1 MKNFNHFI
9 LILLTNLI
17 LVSSAISETYYV
29 NDATGSNANSP
40 ASAKNFLTPWKTVQH
55 AIDNAALVAGDNIVV
70 AEGTYAGF
78 NLTKRVNVI
87 GVWKGSNAL
96 SNTIFNTTIT
106 LNAPGGDAVNRM
118 MLKNLRVS
126 TVTGDAID
134 ARQSYFTLENV
145 SATSAQYYGLRFNN
159 DITDVLLESSN
170 FDNSQVSGIYFP
182 TSFSVSKFR
191 MYNSTASNNA
201 YWGIAA
207 FQRQS
212 LPTSTFDDV
221 IISHCVFANNNPSN
235 QQQGHQLYFEKLSN
249 SVFKNVS
256 VETPPGNIW
265 IGIDINL
272 LSRTDYANISIL
284 NSRVV
289 RATPGSG
296 VWIQARNDLF
306 NPPAALNTV
315 LLRGLSF
322 SNCDTLIAFNR
333 QVNDM
338 TVDKCDLSNYLVY
351 GLVNYTDQGGTI
363 NASNNKWQNG
373 NQPDT
378 TVISGGLLTS
388 GNPIISFMPST
399 NGIFVGMGIQG
410 PGIPP
415 GTTVIGL
422 SPNTVSMSNA
432 ATANGFIPQIGFAFN
447 FATSTDLVRTSLNFI
462 NYSSFL
468 PHSIINQA
476 NQSFP
481 DLTSAIAGT
490 TSGGTIWNLPS
501 GIIAGNTVVDRNL
514 TLYGPGAGFLHM
526 PSRTTFE
533 NLTLSNATLTMG
545 SDFAINN
552 TLTPNRVIIG
562 ENNTLIV
569 NGSIAPGGIIEG
581 GLRSDI
587 FFGGAGASTGLTTV
601 ENGVRD
607 FRINRASGITLEDD
621 IRIHRLLFLQNGV
634 VSLGAHDMNL
644 GTEATIFNLSPAN
657 SYAGTNGTGTL
668 NKYYSNNTPGL
679 FNFAIG
685 NNGAANAQVFLANPV
700 FAPDAF
706 LSARTVNAIHPNNG
720 CGTDYL
726 NRYWELRQS
735 GISGFT
741 VWNKFGYQDAD
752 VVGNEAV
759 FIGAKYDGFQWTP
772 FNPVNVAGNFFI
784 ITPTNSLGDY
794 TAGDPACL
802 GGSNTIANLKVLLQG
817 AYIGG
822 GNMRT
827 SLNGFNLI
835 PLSQPYSM
843 SQYSYNGTES
853 VLSIPAGV
861 VDWVYVELRSTSN
874 GVPVLNGKRAGF
886 LKNDGSIVDLD
897 GTSPLKFTSVAAGN
911 YFVVVGH
918 RNHLPVMSANAETL
932 NGVSVL
938 YDFTTGLNKYFG
950 NDAASLSGL
959 FGMYGGDANTSFI
972 ISAADY
978 TVVQN
983 NLLQANYNV
992 ADLNLNG
999 TVTTADFGVITPN
1012 LTKAS
1017 QVPNYQ

>member
-1 MKNFNHFI
+1 MYKRQ
-9 LILLTNLI
+9 
-17 LVSSAISETYYV
+17 V

-40 ASAKNFLTPWKTVQH
+40 ASAKNFLTPWKTIQH
-55 AIDNAALVAGDNIVV
+55 AISNASVVAGDNIVV

-78 NLTKRVNVI
+78 TLSKRVNII
-87 GVWKGSNAL
+87 GVWKGSNPA
-96 SNTIFNTTIT
+96 SNTIINTTVT

-118 MLKNLRVS
+118 VLKNLRIS
-126 TVTGDAID
+126 TLTGDAID

-145 SATSAQYYGLRFNN
+145 SVSSAQLYGLRFNEN
-159 DITDVLLESSN
+159 ITDVLLESSN
-170 FDNSQVSGIYFP
+170 FDNSQISGIYFP
-182 TSFSVSKFR
+182 TAFSVNKFR

-212 LPTSTFDDV
+212 QPTSVIDDV

-249 SVFKNVS
+249 SVFSNLS

-296 VWIQARNDLF
+296 VWVQARNDLF
-306 NPPAALNTV
+306 NPPAALNNV
-315 LLRGLSF
+315 LIRGMNF

-333 QVNDM
+333 QISDM

-351 GLVNYTDQGGTI
+351 GLVNFTDQGGTI
-363 NASNNKWQNG
+363 NASNNKWQSG
-373 NQPDT
+373 AHPDT
-378 TVISGGLLTS
+378 TVISGGLLTA

-415 GTTVIGL
+415 GTTVVGL

-462 NYSSFL
+462 NFNSFL

-481 DLTSAIAGT
+481 TLAAAISGT

-501 GIIAGNTVVDRNL
+501 GLIAGNTVVDKNL
-514 TLYGPGAGFLHM
+514 TLIGPGAGFLHT

-533 NLTLSNATLTMG
+533 NLTLNSATLNMG
-545 SDFAINN
+545 SDFAIDN
-552 TLTPNRVIIG
+552 TLTPNRVVIG
-562 ENNTLIV
+562 DNNTLIV
-569 NGSIAPGGIIEG
+569 NGSITPGGIIEG

-601 ENGVRD
+601 EDGVRD
-607 FRINRASGITLEDD
+607 FRINRASGISLEAP
-621 IRIHRLLFLQNGV
+621 INVSRLLFLQNGV
-634 VSLGAHDMNL
+634 VSLGNNIMSLSPNAS
-644 GTEATIFNLSPAN
+644 IFNPSPAT

-685 NNGAANAQVFLANPV
+685 NNGAANAQVFLATPV
-700 FAPDAF
+700 FAPDAYV
-706 LSARTVNAIHPNNG
+706 SAKTVNAIHPNNG

-735 GISGFT
+735 GISGYT

-752 VVGNEAV
+752 VVGNEAT
-759 FIGAKYDGFQWTP
+759 FNGAKYDGFQWIS
-772 FNPVNVAGNFFI
+772 FSPVNVADNFFI
-784 ITPTNSLGDY
+784 ITPTNSFGDY
-794 TAGDPACL
+794 TAGNPGCL

-827 SLNGFNLI
+827 SLNGFNLL
-835 PLSQPYSM
+835 PLNQPYNN
-843 SQYSYNGTES
+843 SQFNYSGTES
-853 VLSIPAGV
+853 VASIPAGV
-861 VDWVYVELRSTSN
+861 VDWIYVELRTTSN
-874 GVPVLNGKRAGF
+874 GAPVLNGKRAGF
-886 LKNDGSIVDLD
+886 IKSDGSIVDLD
-897 GTSPLKFTSVAAGN
+897 GTSPLKFSSIPAGN
-911 YFVVVGH
+911 YFVVLGH
-918 RNHLPVMSANAETL
+918 RNHLPVMSANAEAL
-932 NGVSVL
+932 NNSSAL

-959 FGMYGGDANTSFI
+959 FGMYGGDANKSFI

-983 NLLQANYNV
+983 NLLQANYND

-999 TVTTADFGVITPN
+999 TVTTADFNVITPN
-1012 LTKAS
+1012 LAKAS